1 MILIEA
7 SNRQD
12 VYLQALCQAILPD
25 SIRSVKLRGHVPSG
39 RCRLRITTLPII
51 PTCLPLQYLLVSR
64 TNNTLHDDM
73 NTSSFARDCVRSCR
87 HIRPSSTKVVR
98 PGQTLRSQARDFH
111 TPSPLFLDFLAP
123 SWRPTAQRTSLAAS
137 TRNAPPS
144 RLPSSRRWLSSTP
157 QRHAKAV
164 QNPRKDDDGNEMHV
178 SITPRAAHRLTAIA
192 EQDKNPE
199 LALRVAVESGGCHG
213 FQYLMSLVNT
223 TDVDPT
229 EDTLFENEESVAK
242 EGGYKA
248 KLVMDEPSLEL
259 LNGSSIDYTMELIGS
274 QFKVTG
280 IPGAKSS
287 CGCGTSFDVA

>member
-1 MILIEA
+1 MLA
-7 SNRQD
+7 
-12 VYLQALCQAILPD
+12 
-25 SIRSVKLRGHVPSG
+25 
-39 RCRLRITTLPII
+39 
-51 PTCLPLQYLLVSR
+51 
-64 TNNTLHDDM
+64 
-73 NTSSFARDCVRSCR
+73 
-87 HIRPSSTKVVR
+87 R
-98 PGQTLRSQARDFH
+98 PGQTLRSQARDFY

-123 SWRPTAQRTSLAAS
+123 SWRPTAQRPPFAAGS
-137 TRNAPPS
+137 RSALSSRPPPS
-144 RLPSSRRWLSSTP
+144 KRWLSSTP
-157 QRHAKAV
+157 QRRAKAV

-178 SITPRAAHRLTAIA
+178 TITPRAAHRLTAIA

-242 EGGYKA
+242 DGEYKA